1 MPLRNTIYVPVFDKN
16 LSVFV
21 SGVLERRRDG
31 RMMLLIDF
39 HLGGFRRKRTKAVS
53 AKNEQISHDDI
64 PTRSQRRGF
73 SVRQR
78 ICYDNKM
85 SLQ

>member
-53 AKNEQISHDDI
+53 AKNEQLSHDDI
-64 PTRSQRRGF
+64 STCSQCRGF

-78 ICYDNKM
+78 ICYDKKM
-85 SLQ
+85 SLP